1 MRRKQVSDRE
11 CPNTG
16 CEFYGMTS
24 RGNIIRHGFSKVR
37 WGRRRRYRCT
47 ACGRT
52 SGPTTGTAYS
62 RIQRPARAFDRVA
75 ALSVEGMSKSAIAR
89 VEGLSWNTV
98 ARWLERASRIAE
110 QFNAR
115 RTRGFDLIELQLDE
129 IRAFLVSRERPVWI
143 FAAIEVW
150 SRLWPSTIVGSR
162 CYRNTRGLVSDVAG
176 RSTPVDL
183 PLITTDG
190 FKFYAPAIQRVFGAA
205 CVLGQVIK
213 KIRKNRVV
221 KVGTKLILGSQWKLR
236 DALERSEDST
246 KLNTSFIERLN
257 LTIRQ
262 GSAYLNRRT
271 PCHAR
276 SRERLVQ
283 HLELLRCHYNFM
295 RPHGSLRF
303 GDEVRTPAMQAGLAK
318 RKLRFR
324 DIFGAAAHAPPF
336 VLVGRTRAAYPG
348 AGKIERCAA

>member
-1 MRRKQVSDRE
+1 MRKKLMRDRV
-11 CPNTG
+11 CPNEK
-16 CEFYGMTS
+16 CELHGQMGK
-24 RGNIIRHGFSKVR
+24 GNIVRHGYATVR

-52 SGPTTGTAYS
+52 FSATTGTAYS
-62 RIQRPARAFDRVA
+62 GLQRPARAFDRVA
-75 ALSVEGMSKSAIAR
+75 TLSVEGMSKAAIAR

-98 ARWLERASRIAE
+98 ARWLDRAARIAE
-110 QFNAR
+110 QFNGR
-115 RTRGFDLIELQLDE
+115 RIRDFDLVEVQMDE
-129 IRAFLVSRERPVWI
+129 IRAFLSSRERPVWI

-176 RSTPVDL
+176 RSHLVDS
-183 PLITTDG
+183 PLVTTDG
-190 FKFYAPAIQRVFGAA
+190 FKYYAPAIHRVFGPA
-205 CVLGQVIK
+205 CIHGEVIK

-221 KVGTKLILGSQWKLR
+221 KVGTRLILGSEWKLR

-262 GSAYLNRRT
+262 GCAFLNRRS

-283 HLELLRCHYNFM
+283 HLELLRFHYNFM
-295 RPHGSLRF
+295 RPHSSLRF
-303 GDEVRTPAMQAGLAK
+303 GDEVRTPAMQAGLA
-318 RKLRFR
+318 RRRLRFR
-324 DIFGAAAHAPPF
+324 DLFGVPGVALLF
-336 VLVGRTRAAYPG
+336 VLVGWTLPAYQG
-348 AGKIERCAA
+348 SEELRRCAA